1 MINKLVFLFV
11 FLMMLAGMPIPP
23 DYRHFYLPGLATV
36 KGEIKDRGSALRGV
50 K

>member
-11 FLMMLAGMPIPP
+11 FLMMLAGCQSRQT
-23 DYRHFYLPGLATV
+23 YRHFYLPGLATV